1 MSKSESDD
9 PVFCKA
15 FVRISKMHWFS
26 FLWDWMENHCH
37 KNQLLKRWLQYKG
50 DQDGHEEAHEK
61 DEKVDNKMD
70 KKAARR
76 WKKS

>member
-1 MSKSESDD
+1 
-9 PVFCKA
+9 
-15 FVRISKMHWFS
+15 
-26 FLWDWMENHCH
+26 MENHCH

-50 DQDGHEEAHEK
+50 DQDGHEEAHEE